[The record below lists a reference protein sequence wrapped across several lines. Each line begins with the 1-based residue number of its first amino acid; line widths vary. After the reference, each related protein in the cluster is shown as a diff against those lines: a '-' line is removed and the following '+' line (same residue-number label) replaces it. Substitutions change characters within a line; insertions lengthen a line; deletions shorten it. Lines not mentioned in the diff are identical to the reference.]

1 MRILHSSDWHLGRH
15 FGPESLLP
23 DQASFV
29 DWFIGQVSEQ
39 DADLVVIAGDV
50 FDRAIPPTEAITL
63 YTSALRRLAE
73 AGGKVAIIAGNHDGP
88 ERLALY
94 DSLLDLSGIFVRGG
108 YSNIGEVIRLEMSDG
123 PLDLVL
129 LPFLEPQA
137 APDSLAS
144 VVVGASD
151 TAAPTTVVA
160 ASSDSDDASDP
171 DDSAARRRQRRTHE
185 SVLAAAVAAVAPAL
199 SAPRSIAV
207 AHAFVTGGTTS
218 ESERQLSV
226 GGTSTVSGDVF
237 APFSYTALGHL
248 HTPQPVGAPTLRYSG
263 TPLAYSFSETA
274 AKSITVVDMSP
285 TGECEVSTIAV
296 PVGRAA
302 VTVTGRIDELL
313 EGEATAEQSTS
324 WVRAILTDPGVV
336 LDAKSRLQTKFP
348 FVVEVELRPE
358 GLAVGPDGEPVADVR
373 TLTAEQAIAT
383 FWEEAQGA
391 PPTEAETEWLHKA
404 LAAARAKAEVA
415 V

>member
-1 MRILHSSDWHLGRH
+1 MRILHTSDWHLGRY

-23 DQASFV
+23 DQTAFV
-29 DWFIGQVSEQ
+29 DWFIGQVAEH
-39 DADLVVIAGDV
+39 DADLVIIAGDV
-50 FDRAIPPTEAITL
+50 FDRAVPPTEAITL
-63 YTSALRRLAE
+63 YTSTLRRLVA
-73 AGGKVAIIAGNHDGP
+73 AGVKVAIIAGNHDGP

-94 DSLLDLSGIFVRGG
+94 DSLLDLSGVFVRGG
-108 YSNIGEVIRLEMSDG
+108 YANIGEVVTLEMSDG

-137 APDSLAS
+137 APDALAS
-144 VVVGASD
+144 VVDEPADEAGEGESD
-151 TAAPTTVVA
+151 TE
-160 ASSDSDDASDP
+160 
-171 DDSAARRRQRRTHE
+171 SAARRRQRRTHE
-185 SVLAAAVAAVAPAL
+185 SVLAAAIAAVAPGL

-207 AHAFVTGGTTS
+207 AHAFVTGGTAS
-218 ESERQLSV
+218 DSERQLSV
-226 GGTSTVSGDVF
+226 GGTSTVSGDLF

-248 HTPQPVGAPTLRYSG
+248 HTPQPIGSPTLRYSG

-274 AKSITVVDMSP
+274 AKSITVVDMSAS
-285 TGECEVSTIAV
+285 GECVVSTVPV

-302 VTVTGRIDELL
+302 ITVTGRIDELL
-313 EGEATAEQSTS
+313 DGEATTEQASS

-358 GLAVGPDGEPVADVR
+358 GVSVGADGVPVADVR
-373 TLTAEQAIAT
+373 ALTAEQAVAT

-391 PPTEAETEWLHKA
+391 PPSEAETEWLYRA

>member
-1 MRILHSSDWHLGRH
+1 MRILHTSDWHLGRY

-23 DQASFV
+23 DQADFV
-29 DWFIGQVSEQ
+29 DWFIGQVAERN
-39 DADLVVIAGDV
+39 ADLVIIAGDV
-50 FDRAIPPTEAITL
+50 FDRAVPPTEAITL
-63 YTSALRRLAE
+63 YTSTLRRLVA
-73 AGGKVAIIAGNHDGP
+73 AGVKVAIIAGNHDGP

-94 DSLLDLSGIFVRGG
+94 DSLLDLSGVFVRGG
-108 YSNIGEVIRLEMSDG
+108 YANIGEVIRLDMSDG

-137 APDSLAS
+137 APDALAS
-144 VVVGASD
+144 MADEPSAEPGTDPTDGDAGAE
-151 TAAPTTVVA
+151 T
-160 ASSDSDDASDP
+160 
-171 DDSAARRRQRRTHE
+171 AARRRQRRTHE
-185 SVLAAAVAAVAPAL
+185 SVLAAAIAAVTPAL
-199 SAPRSIAV
+199 SAPRSVAV
-207 AHAFVTGGTTS
+207 AHAFVTGGTAS
-218 ESERQLSV
+218 DSERQLSV
-226 GGTSTVSGDVF
+226 GGTSTVSGDLF

-248 HTPQPVGAPTLRYSG
+248 HTPQPIGSPTLRYSG

-274 AKSITVVDMSP
+274 AKSITVVDMSAS
-285 TGECEVSTIAV
+285 GECVVSTV
-296 PVGRAA
+296 PVPIGRAA
-302 VTVTGRIDELL
+302 ITVTGRIEELL
-313 EGEATAEQSTS
+313 DGEATAEQGTS

-358 GLAVGPDGEPVADVR
+358 GVSVGADGVPVADVR
-373 TLTAEQAIAT
+373 ALTAEQAVDT

-391 PPTEAETEWLHKA
+391 PPTEAETEWLHRA

>member
-1 MRILHSSDWHLGRH
+1 MRILHTSDWHLGRY

-23 DQASFV
+23 DQAAFV
-29 DWFIGQVSEQ
+29 DWFIGQVTEHN
-39 DADLVVIAGDV
+39 ADLVIIAGDV
-50 FDRAIPPTEAITL
+50 FDRAVPPTEAITL
-63 YTSALRRLAE
+63 YTSTLRRLVA
-73 AGGKVAIIAGNHDGP
+73 AGVKVAIIAGNHDGP

-94 DSLLDLSGIFVRGG
+94 DSLLDLSGVFVRGG
-108 YSNIGEVIRLEMSDG
+108 YANIGEVVTLEMADG

-137 APDSLAS
+137 APDALAS
-144 VVVGASD
+144 VVDEPADEAGDGDSD
-151 TAAPTTVVA
+151 TE
-160 ASSDSDDASDP
+160 
-171 DDSAARRRQRRTHE
+171 SAARRRQRRTHE
-185 SVLAAAVAAVAPAL
+185 SVLAAAIAAVAPAL
-199 SAPRSIAV
+199 SAPRSVAV
-207 AHAFVTGGTTS
+207 AHAFVTGGTAS
-218 ESERQLSV
+218 DSERQLSV
-226 GGTSTVSGDVF
+226 GGTSTVSGDLF

-248 HTPQPVGAPTLRYSG
+248 HTPQPIGSPTLRYSG

-274 AKSITVVDMSP
+274 AKSITVVDMSAS
-285 TGECEVSTIAV
+285 GECVVTTVPV

-302 VTVTGRIDELL
+302 VTLTGRIDELL
-313 EGEATAEQSTS
+313 EGVATAEQATS

-358 GLAVGPDGEPVADVR
+358 GVSVGADGVPVADVR
-373 TLTAEQAIAT
+373 KLTAEQAVTT

-391 PPTEAETEWLHKA
+391 PPTEAETEWLYRA